1 MVRDLGAEVIEVKIM
16 DKCPGCGESETLK
29 VEKTGGL
36 IPARPNIYVKHEE
49 GGSARM
55 AICEK
60 CGAAYPS
67 DEKLKEKL

>member
-1 MVRDLGAEVIEVKIM
+1 M

-29 VEKTGGL
+29 VAESGGS
-36 IPARPNIYVKHEE
+36 IPVKPNIYVKHEE

-67 DEKLKEKL
+67 DEKVVTK